1 MTNPI
6 TITLGIPVFID
17 GSTITEL
24 SIRRPKVRDLRTL
37 EQATQGKSS
46 QLDQGAALL
55 SLLAGI
61 PEAAVEEMDATDFA
75 RASEVIAGFF
85 EGARV
90 PAAGGA

>member
-1 MTNPI
+1 MTAC
-6 TITLGIPVFID
+6 TTVVLGIPVSVD
-17 GSTITEL
+17 GNTITEIT
-24 SIRRPKVRDLRTL
+24 IRRPKVRDLRAL
-37 EQATQGKSS
+37 EEATQVKSS

-90 PAAGGA
+90 PAVGGA